1 MTEFLASTLSPR
13 AIAWLRKRGAV
24 RDPDRVMA
32 PEALREQ
39 LERWGLT
46 EVGPMLRFEEVFG
59 GTCVP
64 SAEGEAF
71 WFGIGL
77 QLERGVRPR
86 RGRVAM
92 GAFPHGTY
100 WMDSRGQVVV
110 DDGVVEPFVIA
121 EDARRLF
128 ERFAIGQEYPVAAF
142 TWPGRMAVE
151 MTVDIAAE
159 LATTMGAERIDELS
173 DTCQAVFQKDDLA
186 LWSPPTFAEM
196 SVAPCTAVASEIASV
211 RELLGAVREGFPDVG
226 VSVRVAG
233 EKVEERSSEPSPET
247 PAGVRY
253 ERWDDGE
260 PTGTVALSNDGGIV
274 QWIATG
280 DEVVVER
287 ISRDGFRR
295 VHFRRAEA

>member
-13 AIAWLRKRGAV
+13 AIKWLTKRGAV

-32 PEALREQ
+32 PEGLREQ
-39 LERWGLT
+39 LKRWGLT

-71 WFGIGL
+71 WFGLGM

-86 RGRVAM
+86 QGRVAM

-100 WMDSRGQVVV
+100 WMDSRGRVVV
-110 DDGVVEPFVIA
+110 DDGVVEPFVVA

-159 LATTMGAERIDELS
+159 LAAAMGAERIDELS

-196 SVAPCTAVASEIASV
+196 SVAPCTAVVSEIASV
-211 RELLGAVREGFPDVG
+211 RELLAAMREGFPDVG

-233 EKVEERSSEPSPET
+233 EKVEERSSVPPPET

-253 ERWDDGE
+253 ERWDDVD

-274 QWIATG
+274 QWITTG